1 MALDR
6 PTVMVTVTLPPED
19 ASLETAMAQLG
30 LAPEEVDADFGLVPL
45 DPESGTYA
53 LLVAQEAGERVTAG
67 DAASEQGVE
76 GPFSNPVIE
85 PFGPPE

>member
-6 PTVMVTVTLPPED
+6 PTVMVTVTMPPED

-30 LAPEEVDADFGLVPL
+30 LVAEEVDAEFGLVPL
-45 DPESGTYA
+45 DPDAGTYA
-53 LLVAQEAGERVTAG
+53 LLVAQEAGERVTAAETAG
-67 DAASEQGVE
+67 EPGVR

-85 PFGPPE
+85 PYGPIE